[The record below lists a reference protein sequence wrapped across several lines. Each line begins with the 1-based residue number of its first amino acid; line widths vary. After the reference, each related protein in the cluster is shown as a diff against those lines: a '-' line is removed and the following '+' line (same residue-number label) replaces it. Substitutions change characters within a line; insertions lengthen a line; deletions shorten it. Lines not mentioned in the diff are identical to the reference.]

1 MTTPLLHLGLL
12 VRDQQRSLR
21 FYATYFGFEEA
32 GARRYP
38 DGTVI
43 VRNAQG
49 FDLALHP
56 GDPPERL
63 PAFVHF
69 GFQLPDASAVGA
81 LLARMEADGVPILE
95 RWDELAYPQAFQQVL
110 DDPEAATALQQP
122 ALKPLLDEAADS

>member
-1 MTTPLLHLGLL
+1 VTIPLLHLGLL
-12 VRDQQRSLR
+12 VRDQRRSLG
-21 FYATYFGFEEA
+21 FYETYFGFESA

-63 PAFVHF
+63 PTFLHF
-69 GFQLPDASAVGA
+69 GFQLPGADAVRA
-81 LLARMEADGVPILE
+81 LLARMEADRVPILE
-95 RWDELAYPQAFQQVL
+95 RWDEPGYMAFKCLDPDGWRVEAYWEPV
-110 DDPEAATALQQP
+110 
-122 ALKPLLDEAADS
+122 S